1 MTILKDREK
10 LQKQAEEGKITGRE
24 LWDGLKSTWAE
35 MTEEEKD
42 LELSKLSA
50 ATLGRKGGSVKSER
64 KTKSSRENGKL
75 GGRPKKEK

>member
-24 LWDGLKSTWAE
+24 LWDGLKSTFDK
-35 MTEEEKD
+35 MTEEEK
-42 LELSKLSA
+42 EQEYIKLSA
-50 ATLGRKGGSVKSER
+50 ATLGRKGGLVKSDR
-64 KTKSSRENGKL
+64 KSAAARKNGKK